1 MIEVIKKEYL
11 AKVAIALFIL
21 LTTWWIILNLSGSKE
36 QFQNYL
42 FGASYGLMAVLGG
55 IAGIR
60 IAQRW
65 GGIKSVMGKAILFL
79 SFGLLAEEFG
89 QLIFSYYNIFAHVQV
104 PYPSIADIGFFGNI
118 PLYVI
123 GLVFLAE
130 ASGVHFSFN
139 KLSSKIQ
146 AILIPAILLIFSY
159 TFFLQKYQFDWSNP
173 LKVFLDFGY
182 PLGQAFYISLA
193 FLTYSLSK
201 GILGG
206 IMKNKIL
213 FLLFAFVIQ
222 YFADYNFL
230 FQSSNGTWLNGSYGD
245 YLYLSAYFVMTLG
258 IIHLNTVFKKIRG

>member
-1 MIEVIKKEYL
+1 MIEAIEEKYL
-11 AKVAIALFIL
+11 VKIATALFIV
-21 LTTWWIILNLSGSKE
+21 LTIWWVLLNLSGSKE
-36 QFQNYL
+36 QLQNYL
-42 FGASYGLMAVLGG
+42 FGASYGLMAILGG

-60 IAQRW
+60 IAQHW
-65 GGIKSVMGKAILFL
+65 GGVKSVMGKAILFL

-89 QLIFSYYNIFAHVQV
+89 QLVFSYYNIFAYVHV

-123 GLVFLAE
+123 GIILLGE

-146 AILIPAILLIFSY
+146 AVLIPAILLIVSY
-159 TFFLQKYQFDWSNP
+159 TFFLQKYEFDWSNP

-182 PLGQAFYISLA
+182 PLGQAFYVSLA
-193 FLTYSLSK
+193 FVTYSLSS

-222 YFADYNFL
+222 YLADYNFL
-230 FQSSNGTWLNGSYGD
+230 FQSSNGTWLNGGYGD
-245 YLYLSAYFVMTLG
+245 YLYLLAYFVMTLG
-258 IIHLNTVFKKIRG
+258 IIQLNTVLKKIRG